1 VVIESTMPIQN
12 QARRRTRISAYD
24 RWLVVIG
31 GFKLFEAALLVLLGV
46 GVIRMLHKD
55 LGDELTR
62 LFLSLRFDP
71 EGRFASFL
79 IDRASDI
86 TPHQL
91 KQISIAIFAH
101 AGLDVLEG
109 VGLILRKIWAEFV
122 TIAVSAFFLPFE
134 FAVLAHHVTWI
145 RIAITGINVA
155 VVVYLIFH
163 VQMRLRER
171 RHSAEET
178 RSTPASK

>member
-1 VVIESTMPIQN
+1 MPILKH
-12 QARRRTRISAYD
+12 ASRRAHISAYD

-31 GFKLFEAALLVLLGV
+31 GLKLFEAAVLVLLGV
-46 GVIRMLHKD
+46 GVIHVLHED

-79 IDRASDI
+79 IDRVSDI

-101 AGLDVLEG
+101 AALDVLEG
-109 VGLILRKIWAEFV
+109 VGLILRRIWAEFV
-122 TIAVSAFFLPFE
+122 TIAVSAFFLPLEFFE
-134 FAVLAHHVTWI
+134 LVRHVTWVK
-145 RIAITGINVA
+145 IAITGINVA

-163 VQMRLRER
+163 VQMRIRER
-171 RHSAEET
+171 RRLAVG
-178 RSTPASK
+178 A

>member
-1 VVIESTMPIQN
+1 MPILN
-12 QARRRTRISAYD
+12 HASRPARISAYD

-31 GFKLFEAALLVLLGV
+31 GFKLLEAAVLVLLGV
-46 GVIRMLHKD
+46 GVIHLLHQD
-55 LGDELTR
+55 IGDELTH

-134 FAVLAHHVTWI
+134 FVALAHHVTWV
-145 RIAITGINVA
+145 RIGITAINVA

-163 VQMRLRER
+163 VQMRIRER
-171 RHSAEET
+171 SLAHGQT
-178 RSTPASK
+178 RSAASG

>member
-1 VVIESTMPIQN
+1 MPILSH
-12 QARRRTRISAYD
+12 AIRRARISAYD

-46 GVIRMLHKD
+46 GVIHMLHQD
-55 LGDELTR
+55 IGDELTR

-79 IDRASDI
+79 IDKASDI

-91 KQISIAIFAH
+91 KQISVAIFAH
-101 AGLDVLEG
+101 AGLDILEG
-109 VGLILRKIWAEFV
+109 TGLILRKIWAEFV

-134 FAVLAHHVTWI
+134 FVALADHVTWI
-145 RIAITGINVA
+145 RIGITAINVA
-155 VVVYLIFH
+155 FRYLLMF
-163 VQMRLRER
+163 
-171 RHSAEET
+171 
-178 RSTPASK
+178 